1 MHQFLYFCICICHPF
16 YFRFQNITFLI
27 VADCCCSLLS
37 TLDEDNKRL
46 VVVSEAGV
54 TEVDTVRCRSRD
66 IIINYLFAS
75 HMKWF
80 I

>member
-1 MHQFLYFCICICHPF
+1 MHQFLYFSICICHPF
-16 YFRFQNITFLI
+16 YFRFQNITFPI
-27 VADCCCSLLS
+27 VADRCCCCSLLS

-66 IIINYLFAS
+66 IIIYLLPT
-75 HMKWF
+75 
-80 I
+80 

>member
-1 MHQFLYFCICICHPF
+1 MHQFLYFSICICHPF

-27 VADCCCSLLS
+27 VADCYCSLLS

-54 TEVDTVRCRSRD
+54 TEVDTVRCRSSD
-66 IIINYLFAS
+66 L
-75 HMKWF
+75 
-80 I
+80 